1 MSTLS
6 AIKSSLTKVTKT
18 SFIKICTILKT
29 CFSSRFPYQRQKL
42 CLETNIACCVERK
55 GVSPSCSLTSAAAAL
70 KGPAYV
76 GCLPRSDAA
85 TPCASGG
92 LFSRGGRGPRLG
104 AGRCRH
110 RSSSGLGGVIP
121 GYTHTRTHGHEH
133 TMTGEGRKLPTTP
146 PPILTQS
153 LRLLP
158 QAAPPSRS
166 PNSELTPLSPTHTQT
181 PPLFGLLKDLSLFR
195 FVFFR

>member
-29 CFSSRFPYQRQKL
+29 CFSSQFPYQRQKL

-55 GVSPSCSLTSAAAAL
+55 GVSPSCSLASAAAAL

-110 RSSSGLGGVIP
+110 RSSSGLRGGYP
-121 GYTHTRTHGHEH
+121 RLHTHTHARTRAHNDGR
-133 TMTGEGRKLPTTP
+133 GEEASDDP
-146 PPILTQS
+146 
-153 LRLLP
+153 
-158 QAAPPSRS
+158 S
-166 PNSELTPLSPTHTQT
+166 PNTNSVAPSSTTGSSALSIP
-181 PPLFGLLKDLSLFR
+181 
-195 FVFFR
+195 